1 MQVLEIFFRILIFV
15 TKHGVSGSRTRVR
28 DHQVNV
34 KQTVGTRRKAKAT
47 SCCPPLVCSWSSI
60 SPAGTAPSGR
70 TRMEGSGWAPGRRAV
85 SVRGANAALHLHPV
99 AVFDPWTF
107 GSMLSPILRA
117 QTKARRSRRR
127 REQETYGT
135 RGASPCYG
143 DKIIRRGEEK
153 EERGVAFP
161 SPHVSVRRWPGP
173 ARSCSR
179 KGRGVCRPVEGW
191 RPRRRRRPGSCLGR
205 AWLRRRRAQ
214 R

>member
-1 MQVLEIFFRILIFV
+1 MAQIAGARLYKLVEAARKYATIKS
-15 TKHGVSGSRTRVR
+15 TSSRLSAR
-28 DHQVNV
+28 
-34 KQTVGTRRKAKAT
+34 GERRKQLPG
-47 SCCPPLVCSWSSI
+47 CCPPLVCSWSSI

-70 TRMEGSGWAPGRRAV
+70 TRMEGSESAPGRRAV
-85 SVRGANAALHLHPV
+85 SVRAGQTPRSTSTPSRSLILGPCLHAFPNNPMRPDQSQ
-99 AVFDPWTF
+99 AQPKEARA
-107 GSMLSPILRA
+107 GSVRN
-117 QTKARRSRRR
+117 T
-127 REQETYGT
+127 GT
-135 RGASPCYG
+135 SPCYG

-205 AWLRRRRAQ
+205 AWLRRRRA
-214 R
+214 RL